1 MKQHFSYSDAW
12 LEQHNASHTIREI
25 CHQPRLW
32 RELWQSLANN
42 QQCQDF
48 LEPLLADPQLHI
60 ILTGAGSSAFVGKAL
75 APWLREKT
83 GKDVQAYATTD
94 IVATPLAFLSPKK
107 KTLLVSFARSGNSPE
122 SVAAVQLAEQC
133 VENCYHLM
141 ITCNP
146 KGELAHYAEGKDHVY
161 SLIMPEGS
169 NDQSFAMTSSFS
181 CMMLATILVLGFVKR
196 ETKADLEQMVTV
208 CEQGLIDWQEQI
220 KLLAQQGFKR
230 ILYIGSHCFTGLT
243 EEAALKMLEL
253 TAGKITTRFDSSLG
267 LRHGPKFMVDGSA
280 LVVCLLSNDA
290 YIRQY
295 DIDLLN
301 EIRRDGLAKQVMSLS
316 GLACTEPHSLH
327 VNSQQDD
334 IWLLFPYLVFAQ
346 MLATECSLALALT
359 PDNPCPTGEVNRVV
373 KGVTIYPFSK

>member
-1 MKQHFSYSDAW
+1 MNQHFSYSEEW
-12 LEQHNASHTIREI
+12 LAKHKAGHTVHEI

-32 RELWQSLANN
+32 REQWTNLLNN
-42 QQCQDF
+42 QQCQAF
-48 LEPLLADPQLHI
+48 LQPLLADPQLQI
-60 ILTGAGSSAFVGKAL
+60 ILTGAGSSAFIGRAL

-133 VENCYHLM
+133 VSDCYHLM

-146 KGELAHYAEGKDHVY
+146 NGELARYAEGKHHVC

-181 CMMLATILVLGFVKR
+181 SMMLTGILLFGFDLK
-196 ETKADLEQMVTV
+196 ETKTDFEQMITT
-208 CEQGLIDWQEQI
+208 CEQGLVNWQADV
-220 KLLAQQGFKR
+220 KSLAKQNFKR
-230 ILYIGSHCFTGLT
+230 ILYIGSNCFTGLA

-253 TAGKITTRFDSSLG
+253 TAGQIATRFDSSLG
-267 LRHGPKFMVDGSA
+267 LRHGPKFMIDNTA
-280 LVVCLLSNDA
+280 LVVCLLSNDP

-301 EIRRDGLAKQVMSLS
+301 EIKRDGLAKQVISLS
-316 GLACTEPHSLH
+316 GSEHADSIHL
-327 VNSQQDD
+327 NSQQND

-346 MLATECSLALALT
+346 MLSAESSLALSLT

-373 KGVTIYPFSK
+373 KGVTIYPFSN

>member
-1 MKQHFSYSDAW
+1 MKQYFSYSEEW
-12 LEQHNASHTIREI
+12 LAQHNASHTVHEI

-32 RELWQSLANN
+32 RELWSSLVNNSSCQSFLA
-42 QQCQDF
+42 
-48 LEPLLADPQLHI
+48 PLLADPQLHI

-83 GKDVQAYATTD
+83 GKDIQAYATTD

-133 VENCYHLM
+133 VDDCYHLM

-146 KGELAHYAEGKDHVY
+146 KGELARYAEGKAHVC

-181 CMMLATILVLGFVKR
+181 CMMLTGVLLFGFNQQDIQ
-196 ETKADLEQMVTV
+196 ADFDQMVAT
-208 CEQGLIDWQEQI
+208 CEKGLIDWQQQV
-220 KLLAQQGFKR
+220 KTLAQQNFKR
-230 ILYIGSHCFTGLT
+230 ILYIGSNCFTGLS

-253 TAGKITTRFDSSLG
+253 TAGQIATRFDSSLG
-267 LRHGPKFMVDGSA
+267 LRHGPKFMIDHTA
-280 LVVCLLSNDA
+280 LVVCLLSNDP
-290 YIRQY
+290 YVRQY

-301 EIRRDGLAKQVMSLS
+301 EIKRDGLAKHVVSLS
-316 GLACTEPHSLH
+316 GSEHAGSIHLNTQL
-327 VNSQQDD
+327 ND

-346 MLATECSLALALT
+346 MLSTECSLALALT

-373 KGVTIYPFSK
+373 KGVTIHSFK